1 MIPSFLYISCLSF
14 LASSQAPNSKLIFKQ
29 ALVPNANTENVVRSR
44 RGIESVKI
52 PDNVKQN
59 TFPENLK
66 DMHQA
71 FIRDTSTAFHLFF
84 RNCEGT
90 VSTKFSYWT
99 STDSGKSWADQ
110 SAKFGENV
118 IISLMQGS
126 DIDKD
131 RMVFLESS
139 ETKRDKR
146 AIFVSSDGMK
156 TFTEVALPAGVTANS
171 ITFHTTNSDW
181 FLIQDFAKLTL
192 WVSRDFGQTLTKL
205 SDNVSP
211 QQVYWGEENYE
222 QLSAD
227 EDDNYG
233 KKNWERVVHF
243 ERFTKN
249 NFLRN
254 YEIMSCLIPECSS
267 AGEKYDDLKKYSS
280 QNDMAE
286 GSFRSEN
293 GFLFF
298 ESRMNFISL
307 LHVSYQ
313 RDRFERAIFPAEVA
327 HEDFH
332 IIATNQNF
340 VLLAVKHTGGIS
352 NVYVSDEHGVQF
364 RESLRDVK
372 FFDKTATGCMN
383 VGIQPNV
390 FNADIHVVNGLRGVF
405 LANHYFEDRYKT
417 VVTRNGGK
425 SWSVLS
431 KPLQKKNGEWVEMPL
446 DKETDSLN
454 IHLEDA
460 YLSTGVYVPT
470 VISKKEMP
478 GFVLAMG
485 SVGPQLS
492 DISNLFVTNDA
503 GKTWKRPNFRDKYEN
518 TRSLH
523 VFLDYGSILAII
535 PEHSTELYYTVNDG
549 ETWETLVMSAEPIT
563 SDAFWTE
570 GDGAEEFVVFAHN
583 SDHQW
588 VTIAINVSTLYEYCE
603 EEDYETWGFASC
615 EDNNNI
621 GAEISYW
628 RKKPTSSCF
637 NPESFEDNAKKKST
651 ETPCESCSMTDYFC
665 QNNLKVV
672 EDRRCSYLTSYN
684 GYLRKSSLL
693 PIKAPGN
700 LCRTPFS
707 WASGNDDCKK
717 IEN

>member
-1 MIPSFLYISCLSF
+1 
-14 LASSQAPNSKLIFKQ
+14 
-29 ALVPNANTENVVRSR
+29 
-44 RGIESVKI
+44 
-52 PDNVKQN
+52 
-59 TFPENLK
+59 
-66 DMHQA
+66 
-71 FIRDTSTAFHLFF
+71 
-84 RNCEGT
+84 
-90 VSTKFSYWT
+90 
-99 STDSGKSWADQ
+99 
-110 SAKFGENV
+110 
-118 IISLMQGS
+118 MQGS

-146 AIFVSSDGMK
+146 AIFVSSDGME
-156 TFTEVALPAGVTANS
+156 TFQEIVLPTGVTASS
-171 ITFHTTNSDW
+171 ITFHPTNSDW
-181 FLIQDFAKLTL
+181 FLLQDFAKLSL

-211 QQVYWGEENYE
+211 QQVYWGEEEYE
-222 QLSAD
+222 KIS
-227 EDDNYG
+227 ESDDIYG
-233 KKNWERVVHF
+233 TKNWERVVHF
-243 ERFTKN
+243 ERFTTN

-254 YEIMSCLIPECSS
+254 YEIVSCLIPECSS
-267 AGEKYDDLKKYSS
+267 AGERYDELQKYSS

-293 GFLFF
+293 GFIFF

-307 LHVSYQ
+307 LHVSYK
-313 RDRFERAIFPAEVA
+313 RDDFERTVFPAEVA

-340 VLLAVKHTGGIS
+340 VLLAVKHTGGIC
-352 NVYVSDEHGVQF
+352 NVYVSDERGVQF

-390 FNADIHVVNGLRGVF
+390 FNADIHEVKGLRGVF

-417 VVTRNGGK
+417 VISRNGGK

-431 KPLQKKNGEWVEMPL
+431 KPLREENGEWVEMSL

-470 VISKKEMP
+470 VISKKEIP

-492 DISNLFVTNDA
+492 DQSNLFVTNDA
-503 GKTWKRPNFRDKYEN
+503 GRTWKRPNFREKYEN

-535 PEHSTELYYTVNDG
+535 PEHSAELYYTVNDG

-563 SDAFWTE
+563 S
-570 GDGAEEFVVFAHN
+570 G
-583 SDHQW
+583 
-588 VTIAINVSTLYEYCE
+588 
-603 EEDYETWGFASC
+603 
-615 EDNNNI
+615 
-621 GAEISYW
+621 
-628 RKKPTSSCF
+628 
-637 NPESFEDNAKKKST
+637 
-651 ETPCESCSMTDYFC
+651 
-665 QNNLKVV
+665 
-672 EDRRCSYLTSYN
+672 LT
-684 GYLRKSSLL
+684 R
-693 PIKAPGN
+693 
-700 LCRTPFS
+700 F
-707 WASGNDDCKK
+707 
-717 IEN
+717 